1 VTETRLDPVSVSR
14 LDVVGLIEI
23 ENPPVNALAQPV
35 RAALLA
41 AVEALDADASVAAI
55 VIHGRGRHFIAG
67 ADVREFD
74 APPLQ
79 PLLNDVLLRL
89 EACGKPVVAALHG
102 TTLGGGAELA
112 LASHYRCAARDLSFG
127 LPEIKLGLL
136 PGSGGT
142 VRLPRVVG
150 IEPALAMM
158 TSGTP
163 VGFAAAC
170 SLGVVDH
177 EIEGDVRDAAV
188 AYARE
193 LVRTAAPVRR
203 VCERPLAAPPAPAFF
218 ADVRRSLP
226 TAASRVP
233 ATARIVTAVE
243 AAATLP
249 FRAALGRARELFE
262 ECRVS
267 TESRALRHLF
277 FAERGAA
284 VAGGREVSRIGVVG
298 AGTMGSGIAI
308 SAATAGYAVTLV
320 DTQPAAVEA
329 GLARVRGSFDDAVR
343 KGRLGADAA
352 DAACRRVTAATS
364 LDALGSA
371 DLVIEAVFESLAVK
385 REVFARLGSVCPP
398 GALLATNTS
407 TLDVDAIAAAS
418 GRAADVVGMHF
429 FSPANVMRLLEV
441 VRGRA
446 TAPDVVAT
454 ALAVGRRLGKVGVV
468 VGNCFGFV
476 GNRMLYAYG
485 RERELMLLEGAL
497 PEQIDR
503 ALETFG
509 MAMGPNAVGDLAG
522 LDIGYAVRREWRD
535 RPDDPRF
542 YRVSDLLVERGR
554 LGQKNGR
561 GFYRYEPNARRGAP
575 DPEVAALIHA
585 EAARLGIAQR
595 AIGDAEIVE
604 RCMLAL
610 INEGAR
616 LLEAG
621 IAARSAD
628 IDVIWC
634 NGYGYPRHRGGP
646 MFYADTLG
654 LGHVAER
661 IGHYAATL
669 GARYWQPAGLL
680 ERLARSGSSFG
691 APVVPQ
697 PAPAVR
703 AGEQE
708 IRA

>member
-1 VTETRLDPVSVSR
+1 VTETSISPVSVTR
-14 LDVVGLIEI
+14 LGSVALIEI

-41 AVEALDADASVAAI
+41 AVEALDGDERVAII

-74 APPLQ
+74 AAPRP

-112 LASHYRCAARDLSFG
+112 LASHYRCAVRDLSFG

-150 IEPALAMM
+150 IERALDMM
-158 TSGTP
+158 TGGKP
-163 VGFAAAC
+163 IDFDAARA
-170 SLGVVDH
+170 LGLVDH
-177 EIEGDVRDAAV
+177 AIEGDVRDGSV
-188 AYARE
+188 GYARM
-193 LVRTAAPVRR
+193 LAQSGAPVRR
-203 VCERPLAAPPAPAFF
+203 VCERPLAGAPSPDYF
-218 ADVRRSLP
+218 ADYRRSLP
-226 TAASRVP
+226 AAAARVP
-233 ATARIVTAVE
+233 ATARIVEAVE
-243 AAATLP
+243 AAATHP
-249 FRAALGRARELFE
+249 FRAALARARELFE
-262 ECRVS
+262 DCRVS
-267 TESRALRHLF
+267 TESTALRHLF
-277 FAERGAA
+277 FAERGGAA
-284 VAGGREVSRIGVVG
+284 AGARAIGRVGIIG

-308 SAATAGYAVTLV
+308 SVAGAGLEVTLV
-320 DTQPAAVEA
+320 DTKPDAADA
-329 GLARVRGSFDDAVR
+329 GLARIRKTFEEAVR
-343 KGRLGADAA
+343 KGRMEASAGEAA
-352 DAACRRVTAATS
+352 GRRVTAAS
-364 LDALGSA
+364 GLEALGEA
-371 DLVIEAVFESLAVK
+371 DLVVEAVFENMAVK
-385 REVFARLGSVCPP
+385 REVFARLGTVCRT
-398 GALLATNTS
+398 GAVLATNTS

-418 GRAADVVGMHF
+418 GRAGDVVGMHF
-429 FSPANVMRLLEV
+429 FSPANVMRLLEI

-454 ALAVGRRLGKVGVV
+454 AHAVARRLGKVGVV

-503 ALETFG
+503 ALEAFG

-522 LDIGYAVRREWRD
+522 LDVGYQVRREWRD

-542 YRVSDLLVERGR
+542 YRVSDALVEQGR
-554 LGQKNGR
+554 LGQKTGR
-561 GFYRYEPNARRGAP
+561 GFYRYEPGARRGQP
-575 DPEVAALIHA
+575 DPEVAALIRA
-585 EAARLGIAQR
+585 EAARLGVAQR
-595 AIGDAEIVE
+595 ALGDAEIVE

-610 INEGAR
+610 VNEGAR
-616 LLEAG
+616 ILEEG

-634 NGYGYPRHRGGP
+634 NGYGYPRERGGP

-654 LGHVAER
+654 LRHVLAR
-661 IGHYAATL
+661 IGHYGTAL
-669 GARYWQPAGLL
+669 GRRYWQPAGLI
-680 ERLARSGSSFG
+680 EQLARSGAAFG
-691 APVVPQ
+691 AWRAE
-697 PAPAVR
+697 PAPAVAGPVR
-703 AGEQE
+703 AEV
-708 IRA
+708 RP

>member
-1 VTETRLDPVSVSR
+1 VTETRLNPVSVTR
-14 LDVVGLIEI
+14 LNEVGLIEI

-41 AVEALDADASVAAI
+41 TVESLDADERVAVI

-74 APPLQ
+74 APPRQ

-112 LASHYRCAARDLSFG
+112 LASHYRCATRDLSFG

-150 IEPALAMM
+150 IEKALEMM
-158 TSGTP
+158 TGGTP
-163 VGFAAAC
+163 LGFDAAR
-170 SLGVVDH
+170 SLGLVDH
-177 EIEGDVRDAAV
+177 EVLGDIRDGGI

-193 LVRTAAPVRR
+193 LVRMAAPVRR
-203 VCERPLAAPPAPAFF
+203 VGERALAGVPSPTYF
-218 ADVRRSLP
+218 ADYRRSLP
-226 TAASRVP
+226 PAAARVP
-233 ATARIVTAVE
+233 ATARIVDAVE
-243 AAATLP
+243 AAATRP
-249 FRAALGRARELFE
+249 FRAALARARELFE

-277 FAERGAA
+277 FAERGGAA
-284 VAGGREVSRIGVVG
+284 QGAREIGRVGVVG

-308 SAATAGYAVTLV
+308 SAAGAGLEVTLV
-320 DTQPAAVEA
+320 DTKPGAAEA
-329 GLARVRGSFDDAVR
+329 GLARVRKAFEEAAR

-352 DAACRRVTAATS
+352 EAAWRRVTAATE
-364 LDALGSA
+364 LETLAAA
-371 DLVIEAVFESLAVK
+371 DLVIEAVFENMVVK
-385 REVFARLGSVCPP
+385 REVFARLGVVCRA
-398 GALLATNTS
+398 GAVLATNTS

-418 GRAADVVGMHF
+418 GRPGDVVGMHF
-429 FSPANVMRLLEV
+429 FSPANVMRLLEI
-441 VRGRA
+441 VRGGA
-446 TAPDVVAT
+446 TAPEVAAT
-454 ALAVGRRLGKVGVV
+454 ALTVARRLGKVGVV

-485 RERELMLLEGAL
+485 REKELMLLEGAL
-497 PEQIDR
+497 PERLDR
-503 ALETFG
+503 ALEAFG

-522 LDIGYAVRREWRD
+522 LDIGYQVRREWRG

-542 YRVSDLLVERGR
+542 YRVSDLLVEQGR
-554 LGQKNGR
+554 LGQKSGR
-561 GFYRYEPNARRGAP
+561 GFYRYEAHARRGLP
-575 DPEVAALIHA
+575 DPEVTGLIRA
-585 EAARLGIAQR
+585 EAARLGVAQR
-595 AIGDAEIVE
+595 EIDDAEIVE

-616 LLEAG
+616 ILEEG
-621 IAARSAD
+621 VAARSAD

-634 NGYGYPRHRGGP
+634 NGYGFPRHRGGP

-654 LGHVAER
+654 LASVLER
-661 IGHYAATL
+661 IGFYAAAL
-669 GARYWQPAGLL
+669 GGRYWQPAGLL
-680 ERLARSGSSFG
+680 ARLARSGGSFG
-691 APVVPQ
+691 AWSGEQ
-697 PAPAVR
+697 TSTATTAGTAR
-703 AGEQE
+703 AGS
-708 IRA
+708 

>member
-1 VTETRLDPVSVSR
+1 MTGTLPTPVSVTR
-14 LDVVGLIEI
+14 LGAVALIEI

-35 RAALLA
+35 RAALLSA
-41 AVEALDADASVAAI
+41 IESLDADPAIAAI
-55 VIHGRGRHFIAG
+55 VVHGRGRHFIAG

-74 APPLQ
+74 APPQQ

-112 LASHYRCAARDLSFG
+112 LASHYRCASRDLSFG

-150 IEPALAMM
+150 IEKALELM

-163 VGFAAAC
+163 IGFDAAR
-170 SLGVVDH
+170 SLGIVDR
-177 EIEGDVRDAAV
+177 EIDGDVRDGAI

-193 LVRTAAPVRR
+193 LVRAAAPVRR
-203 VCERPLAAPPAPAFF
+203 VCERPLAGAPAPTFF
-218 ADVRRSLP
+218 ADYRNSLP
-226 TAASRVP
+226 PAAARVP
-233 ATARIVTAVE
+233 ATARIVMAVE
-243 AAATLP
+243 AAAGSP
-249 FRAALGRARELFE
+249 FRVALARARELFE

-277 FAERGAA
+277 FAERGGAG
-284 VAGGREVSRIGVVG
+284 AGGREVARVGVIG

-308 SAATAGYAVTLV
+308 SAASAGFQVTLV
-320 DTQPAAVEA
+320 DTKPAAVAA
-329 GLARVRGSFDDAVR
+329 GLARIRATFDESAR
-343 KGRLGADAA
+343 KGRMAPDVAA
-352 DAACRRVTAATS
+352 AAARRVASATDLAA
-364 LDALGSA
+364 LADA
-371 DLVIEAVFESLAVK
+371 DLVIEAVFEKLAVK
-385 REVFARLGSVCPP
+385 REVFARLGAVCRA
-398 GALLATNTS
+398 GAVLATNTS
-407 TLDVDAIAAAS
+407 TLDVDAIAGAS

-441 VRGRA
+441 VQGRA

-503 ALETFG
+503 ALEAFG

-542 YRVSDLLVERGR
+542 YRVSDLLVEQGR

-575 DPEVAALIHA
+575 DPEVAALIRG
-585 EAARLGIAQR
+585 EAARLGIAPR
-595 AIGDAEIVE
+595 VIYDSEIVE

-616 LLEAG
+616 ILDEG

-654 LGHVAER
+654 LGHVLER

-669 GARYWQPAGLL
+669 GERYWRPAGLL
-680 ERLARSGSSFG
+680 ERLARAGGSFG
-691 APVVPQ
+691 TWVARPP
-697 PAPAVR
+697 PPPGR
-703 AGEQE
+703 AGERE
-708 IRA
+708 ARP

>member
-1 VTETRLDPVSVSR
+1 MSGTLPTPVSVAR
-14 LDVVGLIEI
+14 LGAVGLIEI

-41 AVEALDADASVAAI
+41 AIEALDADVGVAVI
-55 VIHGRGRHFIAG
+55 VVHGRGRHFIAG

-112 LASHYRCAARDLSFG
+112 LASHYRCASRDLSFG

-150 IEPALAMM
+150 IEKALELM
-158 TSGTP
+158 TSGAP
-163 VGFAAAC
+163 IGFEGARA
-170 SLGVVDH
+170 LGLVDH
-177 EIEGDVRDAAV
+177 EIGADARADAI

-193 LVRTAAPVRR
+193 LARTAAPVRR
-203 VCERPLAAPPAPAFF
+203 VCERPLAGPTTPDYFAAF
-218 ADVRRSLP
+218 RRSLP
-226 TAASRVP
+226 AAASRVP
-233 ATARIVTAVE
+233 ATARIVAAVE
-243 AAATLP
+243 AAAGSP
-249 FRAALGRARELFE
+249 FHAALTRARELFE

-267 TESRALRHLF
+267 TESRALRQLF
-277 FAERGAA
+277 FAERGGGAAGGRA
-284 VAGGREVSRIGVVG
+284 VAGIGVIG

-308 SAATAGYAVTLV
+308 SAATAGYDVTLV
-320 DTQPAAVEA
+320 DTKPAAVEA
-329 GLARVRGSFDDAVR
+329 GLARIRGSFDDAVR
-343 KGRLGADAA
+343 KGRLAA
-352 DAACRRVTAATS
+352 DVAAAACRRVAPATD
-364 LDALGSA
+364 LGALGGA
-371 DLVIEAVFESLAVK
+371 DLVIEAVFENLAVK
-385 REVFARLGSVCPP
+385 RDVFARLGTVCRP
-398 GALLATNTS
+398 GAVLATNTS

-418 GRAADVVGMHF
+418 GRDTDVVGMHF

-485 RERELMLLEGAL
+485 REKELMLLEGVL
-497 PEQIDR
+497 PERIDR
-503 ALETFG
+503 ALEDFG

-522 LDIGYAVRREWRD
+522 LDIGYQVRREWRG

-542 YRVSDLLVERGR
+542 YRASDLLVEHGR
-554 LGQKNGR
+554 LGQKSGL
-561 GFYRYEPNARRGAP
+561 GFYRYEANARRGTP
-575 DPEVAALIHA
+575 DPAVAALIRA
-585 EAARLGIAQR
+585 EAARLGVAER
-595 AIGDAEIVE
+595 AVGEAEIVE

-610 INEGAR
+610 VNEGAR
-616 LLEAG
+616 ILDEG

-634 NGYGYPRHRGGP
+634 NGYGYPRYRGGP

-654 LGHVAER
+654 LARVVER
-661 IGHYAATL
+661 IGHYAVTL
-669 GARYWQPAGLL
+669 GDRYWRPAALL
-680 ERLARSGSSFG
+680 ERLARSGGSFG
-691 APVVPQ
+691 AWVAPR
-697 PAPAVR
+697 APAGAIG
-703 AGEQE
+703 AGGT
-708 IRA
+708 RP